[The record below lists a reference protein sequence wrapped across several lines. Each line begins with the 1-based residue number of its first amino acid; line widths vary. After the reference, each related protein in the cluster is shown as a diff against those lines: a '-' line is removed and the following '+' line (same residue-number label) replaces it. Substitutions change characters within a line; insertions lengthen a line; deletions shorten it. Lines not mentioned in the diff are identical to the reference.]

1 MITRRGV
8 SALPATLQG
17 SVAIVRRC
25 ADHVPPGHF
34 HLRHRRRGVFT
45 FDARGAAGEKL
56 LRAQRADDHVFVC
69 AQFRRASNH
78 DGPTLC
84 CFVNGRRY
92 RQTRYVGSRCAVCR
106 QVDRHR
112 QQVDTCWWGNRWKSS
127 HRSPNRAMVRN
138 PRMARAQ
145 DSCRHSNTTGGRWP
159 NEGESLAPSESR
171 CGRFWHCP
179 RMEIAARRCPFI
191 GSRGG

>member
-1 MITRRGV
+1 MCRGHDPERPEPAPDWTLCVISRAVRGRARPGV

-17 SVAIVRRC
+17 SVPIVRRC
-25 ADHVPPGHF
+25 ADHVTPGHF

-127 HRSPNRAMVRN
+127 HWFP
-138 PRMARAQ
+138 
-145 DSCRHSNTTGGRWP
+145 HSSHGEEP
-159 NEGESLAPSESR
+159 ADGESSGQLQALYHDRRPLAE
-171 CGRFWHCP
+171 
-179 RMEIAARRCPFI
+179 
-191 GSRGG
+191 